1 MTHFQET
8 KDRFFAAT
16 QMLVRY
22 PITWDAW
29 MSLSDDLKAAAL
41 FVNFFKEVTMA
52 YNALKCYYLDEED
65 AVSHV
70 CQYFMKNVDKIKA
83 DKKRF
88 ANAYI
93 YRVAYNSIFGFVR
106 VPSRKDFADN
116 TTSQYFSMEGEE
128 HDIFEIIEDSTDCF
142 TNGEFVKILESLND
156 EEKSM
161 VSHLIWGSRLKKA
174 EQRKEKELLD
184 KIRKAFAALYER
196 NDDAEQETDTENT
209 TTAKSRRNV
218 TFGDIYEVDDNVKS
232 AVCVMSDGEQAVYY
246 GETHISHE
254 GSTKVVFF
262 GAKKDYFVPLD
273 IAKTLEVADVEMY

>member
-1 MTHFQET
+1 MTKFNET
-8 KDRFFAAT
+8 KEAFLAAT
-16 QMLVRY
+16 RMLVCY
-22 PITWDAW
+22 PLTWDAW
-29 MSLSDDLKAAAL
+29 MTLDDNLKAAAL

-116 TTSQYFSMEGEE
+116 TSSQYFCMDGEE

-142 TNGEFVKILESLND
+142 TNGEFAKILASLSD

-174 EQRKEKELLD
+174 EQRKEKELMD
-184 KIRKAFAALYER
+184 RIKKAFAELLER
-196 NDDAEQETDTENT
+196 DAEPET
-209 TTAKSRRNV
+209 TTETKSRRKV
-218 TFGDIYEVDDNVKS
+218 TFGDIYEMDDDVKS
-232 AVCVMSDGEQAVYY
+232 AVCIMSDGEQAVYY
-246 GETHISHE
+246 GETSISHE
-254 GSTKVVFF
+254 GQVKVVFF
-262 GAKKDYFVPLD
+262 GAKRDYFVPLD

>member
-1 MTHFQET
+1 MTNFQET
-8 KDRFFAAT
+8 KDRFLAAT
-16 QMLVRY
+16 RMLVCY

-29 MSLSDDLKAAAL
+29 MTLDDGLKAAAL
-41 FVNFFKEVTMA
+41 FVNFYKEVTMA

-70 CQYFMKNVDKIKA
+70 CQYFCKNVDKIKK

-116 TTSQYFSMEGEE
+116 TTSQYFSMDGEE
-128 HDIFEIIEDSTDCF
+128 HDIFEIIEDNTDCF
-142 TNGEFVKILESLND
+142 SNGEFTKILGNLSD
-156 EEKSM
+156 EQKSM

-174 EQRKEKELLD
+174 EQRREGEILD
-184 KIRKAFAALYER
+184 SLKKAFASLYE
-196 NDDAEQETDTENT
+196 NDDAEPETNTENT
-209 TTAKSRRNV
+209 VTAKSHRKV
-218 TFGDIYEVDDNVKS
+218 TFGDIYEMDDEVKS
-232 AVCVMSDGEQAVYY
+232 AVCTMSDGEQAVYY

-254 GSTKVVFF
+254 GQIKVVFF
-262 GAKKDYFVPLD
+262 GAKRDYFVPLD
-273 IAKTLEVADVEMY
+273 IAKMLEVNDVEMY